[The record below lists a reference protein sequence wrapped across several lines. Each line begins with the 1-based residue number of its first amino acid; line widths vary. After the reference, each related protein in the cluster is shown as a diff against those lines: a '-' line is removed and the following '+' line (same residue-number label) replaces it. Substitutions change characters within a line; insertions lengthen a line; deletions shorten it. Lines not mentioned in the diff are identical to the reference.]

1 MDVVVV
7 VLLVTRWTEKMLE
20 EDQRQNGLLNIRMA
34 LIGRGQYGGET
45 VNALSSSLHLGNK
58 KNLYTINAK

>member
-1 MDVVVV
+1 
-7 VLLVTRWTEKMLE
+7 MLE